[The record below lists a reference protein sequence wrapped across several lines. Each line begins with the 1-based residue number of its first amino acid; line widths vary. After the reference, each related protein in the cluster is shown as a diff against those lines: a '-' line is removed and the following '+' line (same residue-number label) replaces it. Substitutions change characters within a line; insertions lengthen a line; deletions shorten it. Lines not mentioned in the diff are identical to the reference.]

1 MLELWSTFDFVRN
14 GGGGGAFRWSR
25 TPGIQQLDHLRSGA
39 LYTRMAGELDE
50 DGKPHIFTKGGD
62 VFPKWRIVNSGN
74 CGWTLEVY
82 FEGEG
87 WQAIGVTYKDYYK
100 EDCKACTG
108 PCLTDE
114 ALTTDEVYHV
124 DDGAPLSEGVSLALG
139 NYEGGTFTPL
149 VQPPPPPPPQQ
160 LAVQVS
166 CSATLCMAGID
177 GTYLAG
183 ELDEYGTH
191 VFAKDEVTILD
202 TTWRIR
208 NTKCGWKIEESSEGP
223 VPPWI
228 PRATTTFTG
237 DCEACT
243 GSCQKEE
250 ALTTDET
257 SEQGVSLVLGHYVGG
272 TFVAA

>member
-1 MLELWSTFDFVRN
+1 MRST
-14 GGGGGAFRWSR
+14 
-25 TPGIQQLDHLRSGA
+25 
-39 LYTRMAGELDE
+39 
-50 DGKPHIFTKGGD
+50 
-62 VFPKWRIVNSGN
+62 
-74 CGWTLEVY
+74 
-82 FEGEG
+82 
-87 WQAIGVTYKDYYK
+87 
-100 EDCKACTG
+100 
-108 PCLTDE
+108 
-114 ALTTDEVYHV
+114 HV
-124 DDGAPLSEGVSLALG
+124 WPASS
-139 NYEGGTFTPL
+139 
-149 VQPPPPPPPQQ
+149 
-160 LAVQVS
+160 
-166 CSATLCMAGID
+166 I
-177 GTYLAG
+177 
-183 ELDEYGTH
+183 DEYGTH

-223 VPPWI
+223 MPPWI